1 MSDPTRTTQRVPQTE
16 EQIRAVRIGEPAR
29 LTGKIRL
36 VDYDPAWPQQ
46 FASEAGRIRAG
57 LGAGVPRIEHAGP
70 TSVPGLAARPLIDI
84 VLVLVDSSD
93 EPSHL
98 PPPETARAVP
108 PHREP

>member
-46 FASEAGRIRAG
+46 FASEAGRIRAA
-57 LGAGVPRIEHAGP
+57 LGAGALRIEHAGP
-70 TSVPGLAARPLIDI
+70 TSVPGLAAKPIIDI
-84 VLVLVDSSD
+84 VLVVVDSSD
-93 EPSHL
+93 EPSYVPAL
-98 PPPETARAVP
+98 ETAGYVLRI
-108 PHREP
+108 RE